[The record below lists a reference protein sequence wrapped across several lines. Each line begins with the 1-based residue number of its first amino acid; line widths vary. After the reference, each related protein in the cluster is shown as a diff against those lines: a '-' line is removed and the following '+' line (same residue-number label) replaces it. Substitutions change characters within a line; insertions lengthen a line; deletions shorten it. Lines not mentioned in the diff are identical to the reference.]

1 MDENKVVR
9 VPLSAM
15 NPIVLAYIGDGAY
28 ELLVRKK
35 MVELYPN
42 DKIQSLHKKTV
53 AFAKAASQAKIVRTL
68 REQDFFSEEEWNWVK
83 RGRNQQSIPPKNA
96 VMSEYRYATGFETL
110 IGFLELSEQ
119 KHRIEEIVDRAF
131 EIINL

>member
-9 VPLSAM
+9 VPLTAM

-53 AFAKAASQAKIVRTL
+53 AFAKAASQSKIVRTL
-68 REQDFFSEEEWNWVK
+68 RENDFFSEEEWSWVK

-119 KHRIEEIVDRAF
+119 KYRIEEIVDRAF
-131 EIINL
+131 EIIDL

>member
-1 MDENKVVR
+1 MDENKIVR

-35 MVELYPN
+35 IVDMYPN
-42 DKIQSLHKKTV
+42 DKIQSMHKKTV
-53 AFAKAASQAKIVRTL
+53 AFAKASSQAKVVRAL
-68 REQDFFSEEEWNWVK
+68 REQGFFTEEEWSWVK

-110 IGFLELSEQ
+110 IGFLELSLQ
-119 KHRIEEIVDRAF
+119 KERIEEIVDKAF
-131 EIINL
+131 ELIEV

>member
-9 VPLSAM
+9 VPLTAM

-35 MVELYPN
+35 MVERYPN

-68 REQDFFSEEEWNWVK
+68 REKDFFSEEEWSWVK

-119 KHRIEEIVDRAF
+119 KYRIEEIVDRAF